1 MTQRKIEDRMIFAAS
16 CVESVARQLGCSS
29 KEIYQRM
36 KNVDLIN
43 NYILKHYETI
53 HSESRKNITDD
64 VVACLLLWEN
74 NMLKGKETSK

>member
-1 MTQRKIEDRMIFAAS
+1 MTQRKIEDRMIFVAS

-53 HSESRKNITDD
+53 LFRYHIYDIRSWCGI
-64 VVACLLLWEN
+64 V
-74 NMLKGKETSK
+74 